1 MKAIKWLGDSLD
13 VLRSLS
19 PNVRS
24 RAGFELRRVQ
34 QGREPTDWKPMPGI
48 GLGVK
53 EIRINIGTAHRVFY
67 VARFSE
73 AIYVLHVMTKKTQ
86 KTPKRDMDVAAA
98 RFRKMANER

>member
-1 MKAIKWLGDSLD
+1 
-13 VLRSLS
+13 
-19 PNVRS
+19 
-24 RAGFELRRVQ
+24 
-34 QGREPTDWKPMPGI
+34 MPGI

>member
-86 KTPKRDMDVAAA
+86 KTPKREMDVAAA

>member
-19 PNVRS
+19 PDVRS

-34 QGREPTDWKPMPGI
+34 QGQEPTDWKPMPGI

-86 KTPKRDMDVAAA
+86 KTPKREMDVAAA